1 MVKKKMKKKKKVMKN
16 NDINSKREWR
26 KERGAG

>member
-1 MVKKKMKKKKKVMKN
+1 MVKKKKKKKVMKN